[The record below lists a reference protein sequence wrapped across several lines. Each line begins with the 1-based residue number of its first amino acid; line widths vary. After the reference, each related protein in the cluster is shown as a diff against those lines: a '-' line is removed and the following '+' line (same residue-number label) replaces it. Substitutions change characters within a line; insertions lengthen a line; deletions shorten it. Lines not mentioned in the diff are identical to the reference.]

1 MTGTNIREIIEEETQ
16 TQRHKEAL
24 DSLVRTRS
32 KLLRESLEERMRRA
46 RDQGEWNHLSQKE
59 CAGQHKQEK
68 LYLQSQVD
76 RLRHE
81 QARTKGKLAELR
93 RAKAQAELIR
103 AAEAASE
110 RKRHRTTM
118 GYV

>member
-1 MTGTNIREIIEEETQ
+1 MTGTNIREIIAEEAQ
-16 TQRHKEAL
+16 VQRHKEAL
-24 DSLVRTRS
+24 DSLVRMRS

-59 CAGQHKQEK
+59 CAGHHKEEK
-68 LYLQSQVD
+68 QYLKSQVD

-93 RAKAQAELIR
+93 RAKTQAELIR
-103 AAEAASE
+103 AAEVASE
-110 RKRHRTTM
+110 RKRH
-118 GYV
+118 